1 MFLIVLVC
9 SAWAAGNAERGKA
22 IYGSNCVACHGKDG
36 DGKGPA
42 AQAMRPAPTDFTAA
56 DWWKENSDDQIAAMI
71 KNGRAGT
78 PMVAFPKLSAEELD
92 DLVAYM
98 RKLSKDAAR

>member
-9 SAWAAGNAERGKA
+9 SVWAANAERGKV
-22 IYGSNCVACHGKDG
+22 IYGSNCVACHGKSG

-42 AQAMRPAPTDFTAA
+42 AQSMRPAPPDFTAA
-56 DWWKENSDDQIAAMI
+56 DWWKEKTDDQIAARI
-71 KNGRAGT
+71 KDGHAGT
-78 PMVAFPKLSAEELD
+78 PMVAFSKLSEEELA

-98 RKLSKDAAR
+98 KQLSKDAAR

>member
-1 MFLIVLVC
+1 MFLLALVC
-9 SAWAAGNAERGKA
+9 SVWAGNAERGKA

-42 AQAMRPAPTDFTAA
+42 AQAMRPSPTDFTLA
-56 DWWKENSDDQIAAMI
+56 DWWKGKTDDQIAAII
-71 KNGRAGT
+71 KDGRAAT
-78 PMVAFPKLSAEELD
+78 PMVAFQKLSAEELD

-98 RKLSKDAAR
+98 KSLSKDAAR

>member
-1 MFLIVLVC
+1 MLLIVLVC
-9 SAWAAGNAERGKA
+9 SVWAGNAERGKA
-22 IYGSNCVACHGKDG
+22 IYGSNCVACHGKSG

-56 DWWKENSDDQIAAMI
+56 DWWKEKSDEQIAAMI
-71 KNGRAGT
+71 KDGRAGT
-78 PMVAFPKLSAEELD
+78 AMVAFPKLSADELD

-98 RKLSKDAAR
+98 RKLSKDAVR

>member
-1 MFLIVLVC
+1 MLLMVLV
-9 SAWAAGNAERGKA
+9 SSVWAGNAERGKA
-22 IYGSNCVACHGKDG
+22 IYGSNCVACHGKVG

-56 DWWKENSDDQIAAMI
+56 EWWKEKTDDQIVRMI
-71 KNGRAGT
+71 KDGRAGT
-78 PMVAFPKLSAEELD
+78 PMVSFAKLSEDELD

-98 RKLSKDAAR
+98 KKLSKDAVR

>member
-1 MFLIVLVC
+1 MFLVLLVC
-9 SAWAAGNAERGKA
+9 AVWAADAERGKA
-22 IYGSNCVACHGKDG
+22 IYGSNCVACHGKAG

-42 AQAMRPAPTDFTAA
+42 AQAMRPAPTDFTLT
-56 DWWKENSDDQIAAMI
+56 DWWKGKSDDQIAGMI

-98 RKLSKDAAR
+98 KKLEKDATR

>member
-9 SAWAAGNAERGKA
+9 SVWAGNAERGKA
-22 IYGSNCVACHGKDG
+22 IYGSNCVACHGKGG

-42 AQAMRPAPTDFTAA
+42 AQAMRPPPPDFTAA
-56 DWWKENSDDQIAAMI
+56 AWWKEKSDDQIAGMI
-71 KNGRAGT
+71 KDGHVGT
-78 PMVAFPKLSAEELD
+78 PMVAFSKLSAEELD

-98 RKLSKDAAR
+98 KKLAKDTPR

>member
-1 MFLIVLVC
+1 MLLMVLV
-9 SAWAAGNAERGKA
+9 SSVWAGNAERGKA
-22 IYGSNCVACHGKDG
+22 IYGSNCVACHGKVG

-56 DWWKENSDDQIAAMI
+56 EWWKEKTDDQIVRMI
-71 KNGRAGT
+71 KDGRSGT
-78 PMVAFPKLSAEELD
+78 PMVSFAKLSEEELD

-98 RKLSKDAAR
+98 KKLSKDAVR